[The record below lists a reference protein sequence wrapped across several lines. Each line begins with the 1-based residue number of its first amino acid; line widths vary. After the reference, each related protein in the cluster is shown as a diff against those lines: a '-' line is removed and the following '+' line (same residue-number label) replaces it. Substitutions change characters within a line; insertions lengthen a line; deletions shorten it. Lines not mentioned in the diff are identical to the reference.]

1 MTQPPWPLTPSP
13 LTPAH
18 SGSLPLVFQGT
29 GTFGEVILATHK
41 ETGDV
46 VAIKKIRVDD
56 KKMGIHVTALREVK
70 YLKELDHP
78 NIVRLLDVISLKRGI
93 ALVFEYMD
101 TDLENVIRDRSL
113 VLSKGDVKAYML
125 GMLKALKHCHERW
138 VVHRD
143 IKPNNFLI
151 SRDGMIKL
159 TDFGLSRIYGSP
171 DRRYTNQVFA
181 RWYRPPELLFG
192 STCYGPGVDVWALG
206 CVFAELLS
214 RKPWFPAE
222 SDVEVLS
229 LIFNAL
235 GTPKGK
241 DWGGLQ
247 HMPAYIKFQERDG
260 IPLKTQFPGVE
271 AEALDLLS
279 KMVAMDPRRRITA
292 VDALAHPYFKVK
304 PAPTEP
310 SMLPKPHVLD
320 HHGHNGADDAK
331 RKRAEAAADPEDMDP
346 KKLKALEDV
355 TKALF

>member
-1 MTQPPWPLTPSP
+1 MACDPTLTP
-13 LTPAH
+13 
-18 SGSLPLVFQGT
+18 LPFVFQGT

-46 VAIKKIRVDD
+46 VAIKKIRVDY

-70 YLKELDHP
+70 YLKELHHP
-78 NIVRLLDVISLKRGI
+78 NIVRLIDVISLKRGI

-113 VLSKGDVKAYML
+113 VLSKGDIKAYML
-125 GMLKALKHCHERW
+125 GMLQALKHCHERW

-171 DRRYTNQVFA
+171 GRRYTNQVFA

-192 STCYGPGVDVWALG
+192 STCYGPGVDIWALG
-206 CVFAELLS
+206 CVFAELLM

-229 LIFNAL
+229 LIFNTL
-235 GTPKGK
+235 GTPKGE
-241 DWGGLQ
+241 DWGGLK
-247 HMPAYIKFQERDG
+247 HMPAFIKFQERDG
-260 IPLKTQFPGVE
+260 IPLKTQFAGVE
-271 AEALDLLS
+271 TEALDLLG
-279 KMVAMDPRRRITA
+279 KMVALDPRRRITA

-310 SMLPKPHVLD
+310 AMLPKPHVLD
-320 HHGHNGADDAK
+320 HHRQEGGDDAK
-331 RKRAEAAADPEDMDP
+331 RKRAEATADVDP
-346 KKLKALEDV
+346 KKQRELDDV